1 MELSI
6 DLLANVA
13 LDVMGYLAAGALAV
27 VLYQLLQ
34 KNKKRVITAP
44 VEKTDAGEKSRNGV
58 SDMKAEGKNLQFV
71 NFQENKHNNSSD
83 YGKYRGGN
91 PRRSRDDV
99 IRLARQM
106 IASGTPDARIRE
118 LLPITEA
125 ELALLNYGEK

>member
-13 LDVMGYLAAGALAV
+13 LDVMGYLVAGVLGV
-27 VLYQLLQ
+27 VLYQLVY
-34 KNKKRVITAP
+34 KNERRTTPVP
-44 VEKTDAGEKSRNGV
+44 VERTDAGEKSKNGS
-58 SDMKAEGKNLQFV
+58 SDPKTVGKSLQFLD
-71 NFQENKHNNSSD
+71 FHENKHNSSSD
-83 YGKYRGGN
+83 NKKSQGGN
-91 PRRSRDDV
+91 PRRCRDDV